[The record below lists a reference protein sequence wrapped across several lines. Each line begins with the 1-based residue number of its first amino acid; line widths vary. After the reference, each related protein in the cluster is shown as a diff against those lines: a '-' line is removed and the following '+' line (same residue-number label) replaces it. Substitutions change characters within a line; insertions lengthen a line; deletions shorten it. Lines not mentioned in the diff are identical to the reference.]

1 MVSFGGS
8 HVILYCL
15 CSWISVEAADLDY
28 IESSIKKYFSDTRH
42 HAIHNRYKMAARD
55 YVYKEFSSFGLVAEY
70 FEFSLPPVSTKSNF
84 TTVIGMLKGSHFGTA
99 YDKMIAIG
107 AHYDTVNT
115 TKGVDDNGSGVVTML
130 EVARQITTM
139 NRKGT
144 KRKNTIMFAAFDLKE
159 ENCKGSELLLDSW
172 LEPWLFKNYGQAAEL
187 LESHGV
193 FILDSVMNYNVSIK
207 SQTSLPNMKSLFPET
222 FSSISKDNY
231 KGDFLA
237 MVYRNPT
244 SDLVLANMFKAK
256 WKEANREQFELET
269 FPLPFEEYSELPE
282 KQQLNYRYF
291 MKSDHASFWD
301 YEVPAIYLTDT
312 YNYRGVMAACYH
324 RPCDDAS
331 MILSDDNLKF
341 LGKTADVLTMT
352 INQLSDPYQGTNEAS
367 RCNQQTLLIT
377 LMYLIY
383 TNIIQCL

>member
-1 MVSFGGS
+1 MVSFKGR
-8 HVILYCL
+8 HVFIYCL
-15 CSWISVEAADLDY
+15 CSWIYVEAADLEY
-28 IESSIKKYFSDTRH
+28 IESSIKHYFSDTRH
-42 HAIHNRYKMAARD
+42 HVINNDFKMASRD
-55 YVYKEFSSFGLVAEY
+55 YIYRQFSSFGLVAEY

-115 TKGVDDNGSGVVTML
+115 TKGVDDNGSGVVAML

-159 ENCKGSELLLDSW
+159 QNCKGSELLLASW
-172 LEPWLFKNYGQAAEL
+172 LEPWLVKNYGQAAES

-193 FILDSVMNYNVSIK
+193 FILDSVMAYNASIK
-207 SQTSLPNMKSLFPET
+207 SQTNLPNMKSLFPET
-222 FSSISKDNY
+222 FSSVSKDNY

-256 WKEANREQFELET
+256 WKEANREHFELES
-269 FPLPFEEYSELPE
+269 FPLPFEEYSKLPE

-291 MKSDHASFWD
+291 MNSDHASFWD

-312 YNYRGVMAACYH
+312 FIYRGVMTTCYH
-324 RPCDDAS
+324 KPCDDVS
-331 MILSDDNLKF
+331 VLLTDDNLKF

-352 INQLSDPYQGTNEAS
+352 INQLSDPFQGTNGAS
-367 RCNQQTLLIT
+367 RCNQQTLWII
-377 LMYLIY
+377 LIY
-383 TNIIQCL
+383 IISKNMVQFL